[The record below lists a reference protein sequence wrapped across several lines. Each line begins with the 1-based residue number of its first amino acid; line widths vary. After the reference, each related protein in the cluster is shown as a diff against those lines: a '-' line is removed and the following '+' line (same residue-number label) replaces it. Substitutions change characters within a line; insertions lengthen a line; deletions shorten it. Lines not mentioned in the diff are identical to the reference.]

1 MYISTCRYQ
10 NKDHMYL
17 FKPRMLTRESKPNN
31 SSLDSFWWPL
41 TPSSGLG
48 TSLAPAPNSPGVT
61 TFMFLSKNLQMWDTH
76 EAQLRY
82 KKILSNMSTD
92 HEIFINEKSF
102 TSLKTHTLQEGI
114 RLWNYLRVGEEEDP
128 GSTEDISITALSCAT
143 TGLYLPPPRR
153 GKSSSPAS
161 SMSPLSISPEE
172 SGQISSSSFQQWEGY
187 LVGIRDRRIWNLT
200 KKWDRGLVKLTER
213 KKYYKLRKLTKK
225 GLKYI
230 IWASWVKL
238 KCPIP

>member
-1 MYISTCRYQ
+1 
-10 NKDHMYL
+10 MYL

-82 KKILSNMSTD
+82 KQILSNMSTD

-102 TSLKTHTLQEGI
+102 TSLKTHTLQEGSDYEI
-114 RLWNYLRVGEEEDP
+114 TWEWERRKIQVRLRTFRWPPYRAPPPACIFLRRDA
-128 GSTEDISITALSCAT
+128 GSPLRRLLQCPPYPFLRKNLDRS
-143 TGLYLPPPRR
+143 LPPPFNNE
-153 GKSSSPAS
+153 KD
-161 SMSPLSISPEE
+161 
-172 SGQISSSSFQQWEGY
+172 ISSELEIGEFEIWRKSEIEDSS
-187 LVGIRDRRIWNLT
+187 N
-200 KKWDRGLVKLTER
+200 
-213 KKYYKLRKLTKK
+213 
-225 GLKYI
+225 
-230 IWASWVKL
+230 
-238 KCPIP
+238 